1 MIGDSRNRSD
11 LVSTEFGIFD
21 FHAYFVLKVNL
32 TPDTFHKVH
41 NGEQSMV
48 VPVVGARISP
58 LVCNEGKWT
67 DAMCPK

>member
-41 NGEQSMV
+41 NGEQEYGGTS
-48 VPVVGARISP
+48 GWCQNLSAG
-58 LVCNEGKWT
+58 LQ
-67 DAMCPK
+67 